1 MDYIL
6 ASVCQRNGAKTVT
19 VERSLGSQ
27 PAREKREINTR
38 HRQRG
43 EERNQWH
50 LFSLLIAFCFLLR
63 TAGKVS
69 LRAWTE
75 ISLSFPSPVS
85 SFHLSLPLPPSLLSL
100 CYQLSVWTP
109 HFYFS
114 PCWTSFLCRVMIA
127 EKEEE
132 WLCEAVITKMTAEAG
147 SSRFINTADIM

>member
-75 ISLSFPSPVS
+75 ISLSFHSPVS
-85 SFHLSLPLPPSLLSL
+85 SLHLSLFLSLPLSFS
-100 CYQLSVWTP
+100 LSVISSLSGVLISI
-109 HFYFS
+109 S
-114 PCWTSFLCRVMIA
+114 PLAGHPSFA
-127 EKEEE
+127 ES
-132 WLCEAVITKMTAEAG
+132 WLLRRKKNDCVKQSFPKWQLKQAHQG
-147 SSRFINTADIM
+147 L